1 MKVNDRY
8 CSFYYAPD
16 PIDDTLHF
24 DPRKTA
30 LLLIDLQ
37 EYFVTPQ
44 KPLTDPEMARWRPFY
59 QEVQEVVVPNNERL
73 LTACRQKGITIV
85 HITIMSQFDDGRE
98 RSLSHRRAEFNNII
112 IGKDVPE
119 GAIVPQLAPRP
130 NEIIVAKT
138 THSGLTG
145 TNLRL
150 ILNNLGITDCIATG
164 LVTDQCVSCTVR
176 SLSDEN
182 YRVWVVEDATMAG
195 THELRDHELTIMNNT
210 YCNVVNTQE
219 VLDYLA
225 TQ

>member
-24 DPRKTA
+24 DANRTA

-37 EYFVTPQ
+37 NYFV
-44 KPLTDPEMARWRPFY
+44 DPPKDLNEPDMERWRPFY
-59 QEVQEVVVPNNERL
+59 DEVHNIVVPNNKKL
-73 LTACRQKGITIV
+73 LDKCREKGITIV
-85 HITIMSQFDDGRE
+85 HITIVSQFEDGRE
-98 RSLSHRRAEFNNII
+98 RSISHRRAEFNNII
-112 IGKDVPE
+112 IRKNTPE
-119 GAIVPQLAPRP
+119 AAIIDELAPQT
-130 NEIIVAKT
+130 NEIIVEKT

-150 ILNNLGITDCIATG
+150 ILNNLGITDCITTG

-195 THELRDHELTIMNNT
+195 SHELRDHALVIMNNT

-219 VLDYLA
+219 VLDYLD
-225 TQ
+225 TL